1 MPKKRADALRRTQN
15 LPHSQQVQPA
25 AIPELDSN
33 AESNDPAQISEPLP
47 TPDSYAIASSS
58 KVTLEI
64 HTAYIHTQSYH
75 APRSPDN
82 LVGSLDNLT
91 LEDPQ
96 EDDIV
101 LEDPPDDEED
111 PADNR
116 NPLSLADAEGDEARG
131 LPPKTSEESE
141 DEEESNKETELPNQ
155 KQISQ
160 AEAKEMVTAL
170 HEIIQSSLHGHGRNR
185 VSSLGDH
192 VLTRLRFMA
201 GTLNFIVERDL
212 KLMDASL
219 TAAVAYGRGKW
230 AARQVRKWIRV
241 FQKENMLPTSVY
253 GTWNGSVMEDED
265 LSAAIQQ
272 WLRDSDR
279 GKYVS
284 ARDVIDFFGTAA
296 AEQFSNLIDAPPS
309 IRTAQRWM
317 QRMGYTWMKERRG
330 QFADGHERDDVKDYR
345 KNFYVP
351 EWIKLERRMRSWD
364 SEGNEIPPNTCR
376 RRTNSRDYGW
386 LRSSPAFASATPNAS
401 AESPAGGKTSDHAR
415 AIFRAGTQRDGW
427 FGTVHVV
434 EQLSR
439 AMSIVKK
446 QYPNEEHVFIFDNAT
461 IHTKLPGNT
470 PNVPKMTLNP
480 SQKVKGDEIG
490 PSGEKMKV
498 EYAPAILPDGS
509 IQQFYHPKD
518 HPNVDLKGAF
528 KGLTLIL
535 KERGVPNA
543 RKLKLVCPSTNSFKQ
558 GCPPGSTNCCARRTM
573 MNQPDILAQKSILQL
588 QAAAEGFSVLYLP
601 KYHCELNPI
610 EQCWGAAKRVY
621 RDSPTSS
628 SEADLK
634 QNMLRALESVTLKS
648 IRRFAAR
655 SQRFVHHYGRGLSG
669 DEAAWATKQFRGH
682 RIIPETLLQAMDNEG

>member
-364 SEGNEIPPNTCR
+364 SEGNEIPPTLAEGERTVVVWFHDESTFYAHDR
-376 RRTNSRDYGW
+376 RLTRWVHESEKAGINKKGEGVSLMVADFISADYGW

-535 KERGVPNA
+535 KERGGA
-543 RKLKLVCPSTNSFKQ
+543 RL
-558 GCPPGSTNCCARRTM
+558 ARQTAA
-573 MNQPDILAQKSILQL
+573 LA
-588 QAAAEGFSVLYLP
+588 E
-601 KYHCELNPI
+601 
-610 EQCWGAAKRVY
+610 R
-621 RDSPTSS
+621 
-628 SEADLK
+628 
-634 QNMLRALESVTLKS
+634 
-648 IRRFAAR
+648 
-655 SQRFVHHYGRGLSG
+655 
-669 DEAAWATKQFRGH
+669 
-682 RIIPETLLQAMDNEG
+682 